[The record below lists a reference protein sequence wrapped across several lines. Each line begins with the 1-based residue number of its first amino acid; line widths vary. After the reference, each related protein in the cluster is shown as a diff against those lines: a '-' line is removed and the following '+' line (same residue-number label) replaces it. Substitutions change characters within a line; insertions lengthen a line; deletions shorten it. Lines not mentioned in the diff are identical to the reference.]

1 MMVNFNTQGSFSV
14 LTVTSEDPI
23 FARDLNALVLVELKS
38 LNRFFKTQAVKE
50 KISFIENRITSVK
63 KDLQNSEQYLKRFN
77 EQNRQINSPSLQLEL
92 DRYTR
97 EVEIQGIFLT

>member
-38 LNRFFKTQAVKE
+38 LNRFLKPKLLKKKFHLS
-50 KISFIENRITSVK
+50 KIVLHQLK
-63 KDLQNSEQYLKRFN
+63 KDLQNSEQYLKDLMNKIDKSILHHFN
-77 EQNRQINSPSLQLEL
+77 
-92 DRYTR
+92 
-97 EVEIQGIFLT
+97 